1 MRKILILSALLL
13 SSVLYAQNITLHCKD
28 VSVRELMQLLQQD
41 YGYSFSLSSDVVD
54 IDHRVPSVD
63 IEAGRI
69 EDALQM
75 IFRGQN
81 VQFSINGKTIAV
93 TRARAEPEPSEAL
106 PPQASA
112 GKKTENVSSG
122 EPVPPQATAPSPRQT
137 SQVHPDVIKGRV
149 VDETGEPL
157 IGVSVMAEDGKRGAI
172 TDLDGRYVFTLAPG
186 DTRLLFSYIG
196 YLPRSVPVAGRSQ
209 IDVTLEASPLSLDE
223 TIVIGYGT
231 ASRKDFTGS
240 VSSVRLSS
248 SPIAL
253 TSNTNVLEALKGNVT
268 GLDISAT
275 NTAGG
280 TPSMLIRGQNSINGS
295 NDPLVVVDGVI
306 YGGSIGDISPG
317 DIENIDVL
325 KDATSAAAY
334 GSRSANGVI
343 LITTKRGRSDKPLIS
358 FSSLG
363 SVQWWGN
370 RMKLMDGEQWLETVQ
385 ARNASTDLS
394 WMPPQEAANL
404 AAGQQTDWYDLISRT
419 GFVQD
424 YHLSFSGVKKNV
436 DYYLSASYAN
446 NLGIM
451 KGDDWDRISLMTKVS
466 ADIASW
472 LRLGISTTW
481 SRQDKSGLGPNRET
495 AYFMHPYGQ
504 PWRDG
509 EGNLE
514 RYPIRESLVNPLW
527 GVDDDTTDNIDL
539 TNKFGLTAFA
549 LIKCPWVDGLS
560 YRFNFEGH
568 MSRGEYSLFRKE
580 NYYIAEGPV
589 DDPVRYDTSTIQKY
603 LASANGYTQ
612 FSNTDMLLM
621 DHILAF
627 SRTFGRHSIDATA
640 VATRDYTTYDWVKSS
655 GSDFSEVGNT
665 SLGVYGIQKS
675 KVQKVERGGDKRVN
689 IGYLGRLSYSFDDRY
704 FLTASVRRDGAS
716 VFGTDRKWGTFS
728 AVGLA
733 WKPTSESFW
742 NERMRRI
749 LGTLKVKAS
758 YGRNGNQ
765 GLKPYQT
772 LSTVQNGSN
781 SSIKYEFEGS
791 SIHYGIGLLTIGNSE
806 LGWERTDAWNV
817 GFESSWLN
825 GRLTLDVDMY
835 YSQTRDQ
842 IFNRPIP
849 VPIGI
854 EKMYTSMGQVD
865 NRGVE
870 ITLGGTPVQT
880 SAFTWNASLY
890 FWLNRNRIVHLY
902 GEDTDNDGRE
912 DDDIASGLFIGEPIG
927 AIYGWESDGI
937 VQEDDQ
943 VYMFMTGALPGY
955 PKYVDQDN
963 MGDIND
969 ADRKI
974 LGYASPAFK
983 LNMSHTLTYKNLQL
997 YFMLIGSFGSDRYFL
1012 KSNQW
1017 AYLVNSSGYA
1027 NSNGIYIP
1035 YWTPENRSNV
1045 YPSAAFSGDGRFLGL
1060 QNRTFVRL
1068 QDVTLSYAFRQPW
1081 VKKAGI
1087 DVLKVY
1093 ASAKNLATLTG
1104 WQGADPENGIGVHG
1118 GGYPI
1123 PTSISI
1129 GINLNF

>member
-1 MRKILILSALLL
+1 MTYMNRLIFILSFLLGA
-13 SSVLYAQNITLHCKD
+13 SVLSAQD
-28 VSVRELMQLLQQD
+28 RVSVSVRDADGPLPGAGVLIQGTD
-41 YGYSFSLSSDVVD
+41 IGGVTD
-54 IDHRVPSVD
+54 IDGSVVLD
-63 IEAGRI
+63 
-69 EDALQM
+69 
-75 IFRGQN
+75 
-81 VQFSINGKTIAV
+81 S
-93 TRARAEPEPSEAL
+93 
-106 PPQASA
+106 
-112 GKKTENVSSG
+112 
-122 EPVPPQATAPSPRQT
+122 VPPR
-137 SQVHPDVIKGRV
+137 
-149 VDETGEPL
+149 
-157 IGVSVMAEDGKRGAI
+157 GVLEISM
-172 TDLDGRYVFTLAPG
+172 L
-186 DTRLLFSYIG
+186 G
-196 YLPRSVPVAGRSQ
+196 YLSQSVPVAGRLQ
-209 IDVTLEASPLSLDE
+209 IDVLLEASPLSLDE

-231 ASRKDFTGS
+231 ARRKDFTGS

-248 SPIAL
+248 SPVAL
-253 TSNTNVLEALKGNVT
+253 ASNTNALEALKGNVT

-317 DIENIDVL
+317 DIETIDIL

-343 LITTKRGRSDKPLIS
+343 LITTKRGRSDKPLIN
-358 FSSLG
+358 FTTMG
-363 SVQWWGN
+363 SIQWWGN

-404 AAGQQTDWYDLISRT
+404 ASGQETDWYDLISRP
-419 GFVQD
+419 GFIQD
-424 YHLSFSGVKKNV
+424 YHLSVSGVKNNV
-436 DYYLSASYAN
+436 DYYFSGSYAN
-446 NLGIM
+446 TIGIM
-451 KGDDWDRISLMTKVS
+451 KGDDWDRISLMAKIS
-466 ADIASW
+466 SDITSW
-472 LRLGISTTW
+472 LRLGLTTTW
-481 SRQDKSGLGPNRET
+481 SRQDKSGLGPNLET

-504 PWRDG
+504 PWRD
-509 EGNLE
+509 EKGNLE

-539 TNKFGLTAFA
+539 TDKFGVNAFA
-549 LIKCPWVDGLS
+549 LVKCPWVEGLS

-568 MSRGEYSLFRKE
+568 LTRGEYSLFRKE

-589 DDPVRYDTSTIQKY
+589 DDPGRYATSTIQKY
-603 LASANGYTQ
+603 LSSANGYTQ

-621 DHILAF
+621 DHILSF
-627 SRTFGRHSIDATA
+627 SRTFGRHSVDATA

-665 SLGVYGIQKS
+665 SLGVYGIQKA
-675 KVQKVERGGDKRVN
+675 KVQKVDRGGDKRVN
-689 IGYLGRLSYSFDDRY
+689 IGYLGRLSYAFDDRY

-716 VFGTDRKWGTFS
+716 VFGSDRKWGTFS

-733 WKPTSESFW
+733 WKPSSESFW
-742 NERMRRI
+742 SEDMRRI
-749 LGTLKVKAS
+749 LGNLKIKAS

-772 LSTVQNGSN
+772 LSSVQNGAN
-781 SSIKYEFEGS
+781 SSIKYEFDGS
-791 SIHYGIGLLTIGNSE
+791 DIHYGIGLLTIGNSE
-806 LGWERTDAWNV
+806 LGWESTDAWNA
-817 GFESSWLN
+817 GFESSFLD
-825 GRLTLDVDMY
+825 GRLTLDLDMY
-835 YSQTRDQ
+835 YSQTRNQ

-865 NRGVE
+865 NRGLE

-880 SAFTWNASLY
+880 ADFTWNSSLY
-890 FWLNRNRIVHLY
+890 FWLNRNRVVHLY
-902 GEDTDNDGRE
+902 GEDTDKDGVE
-912 DDDIASGLFIGEPIG
+912 DDDIASGLFIGEPLG

-937 VQEDDQ
+937 VQEEDQ

-983 LNMSHTLTYKNLQL
+983 LNMSNTLTYKNLQL
-997 YFMLIGSFGSDRYFL
+997 YFMIIGTFGSDRYFL
-1012 KSNQW
+1012 KSNPW

-1045 YPSAAFSGDGRFLGL
+1045 YPSAVFSGDGRFLGL

-1068 QDVTLSYAFRQPW
+1068 QDVTLSYTFRQPW
-1081 VKKAGI
+1081 VRKAGI
-1087 DVLKVY
+1087 EVLKVY
-1093 ASAKNLATLTG
+1093 AAAKNLATITK
-1104 WQGADPENGIGVHG
+1104 WQGADPENGIGVHS

-1123 PTSISI
+1123 PSSVSI